1 MRILI
6 PASVAHRLAK
16 ILERRGLTETG
27 GVLMGE
33 HVSTDEFRIVDFTVQ
48 RSRGTFASFLRLPNY
63 HEGLL
68 ERFFRHTD
76 NNFRRFNYLGEWHSH
91 PSFDVRPSGSDV
103 AAMREIVD
111 DTLTGATF
119 AVLVIVRLR
128 QPDMIEAGA
137 FLFIPDAA
145 EVFPASLFLECPN
158 DSAKCTDASASFL
171 KQGERL
177 LAKIGWEGKR
187 QPADI
192 KLTAHND
199 DADVN
204 DAE

>member
-6 PASVAHRLAK
+6 PASVAHRIAK
-16 ILERRGLTETG
+16 ILKRRGLTETG

-33 HVSTDEFRIVDFTVQ
+33 HVSVGEFRIVDFTVQ
-48 RSRGTFASFLRLPNY
+48 RRRGTFASFLRLPNY
-63 HEGLL
+63 HKGPL
-68 ERFFRHTD
+68 ESFFKRTD

-91 PSFDVRPSGSDV
+91 PSFEVRPSGSDI

-111 DTLTGATF
+111 DVATNAIF

-137 FLFIPDAA
+137 FLFVPDTE
-145 EVFPASLFLECPN
+145 EVFPASLVLERP
-158 DSAKCTDASASFL
+158 DGSLKCTDE
-171 KQGERL
+171 GERL
-177 LAKIGWEGKR
+177 PAKVGWKCNQR
-187 QPADI
+187 PIDI
-192 KLTAHND
+192 KLTAHSD
-199 DADVN
+199 DSDVN